1 MQGDASPHAIHD
13 GMQSFLSK
21 VNSLVMQQDALLK
34 QNKAKKKHTEEVE
47 NSLSCDDMLM
57 RLVN

>member
-13 GMQSFLSK
+13 GIQSFLSK

-34 QNKAKKKHTEEVE
+34 QKKAKQNHIEEIE
-47 NSLSCDDMLM
+47 NS
-57 RLVN
+57 

>member
-34 QNKAKKKHTEEVE
+34 QNMAKKKHTEEVE
-47 NSLSCDDMLM
+47 NS
-57 RLVN
+57 

>member
-1 MQGDASPHAIHD
+1 MVTTPAYMQGDASPHAIHD

-34 QNKAKKKHTEEVE
+34 QNKAKKKRTEEIE
-47 NSLSCDDMLM
+47 NS
-57 RLVN
+57 